1 MLGIGVGIKP
11 IDVKKTL
18 IFVHRWMGVALCL
31 LFLLW
36 FASGIVMMYCDYP
49 EVTAVDR
56 LQHLP
61 SLDGS
66 RIRLSPVE
74 AYERLGLN
82 RPANQAFLTTFDGR
96 PAYRFR
102 TGGEQ
107 KLVFA
112 DDGAASLEY
121 PPELALRVAAQWS
134 GQPPGAARMALLTE
148 EDQWTVS
155 GAFRSLRPLY
165 KFTWPNADE
174 VYVSRETGQVVQSTS
189 RASRLWSYFGA
200 IPHWLYFTP
209 LRKDGLLWARI
220 VVWTSGLATFAA
232 FIGLIV
238 GVWIYSPSLRYRR
251 QGDPSGVPYRGQK
264 RLHTI
269 LGLFF
274 GLLACT
280 WAFSGMLSMDP
291 FPMGGEASLEGAS
304 NIQTALRGDEVPLTG
319 FLSLHPRDLLAR
331 FASQIRVREIEFA
344 SLAGEPFFMVS
355 GAPRQTL
362 ILTADG
368 RKASPEFNREQILE
382 VVRGVARTAMNQAE
396 ITEARVVT
404 HYEAYYL
411 DRHHQ
416 RPLPALFIQLNDKER
431 SMYYIDPKTAR
442 VVEAYD
448 TGSRWNRWLYHG
460 LHSLNFPWLYEYRP
474 VWDILMLALLVGG
487 TWLCITAIVL
497 AVQVLSRKLPRRSS
511 RY

>member
-1 MLGIGVGIKP
+1 MFGIEIGIKP
-11 IDVKKTL
+11 TAVKKTL
-18 IFVHRWMGVALCL
+18 IFVHRWMGVALCI

-36 FASGIVMMYCDYP
+36 FASGIVMMYWDYP
-49 EVTAVDR
+49 EVTEVDR

-61 SLDGS
+61 PLNAS
-66 RIRLSPVE
+66 RIRLSPLE
-74 AYERLGLN
+74 AYGRLGLKT
-82 RPANQAFLTTFDGR
+82 PTNQAFLTTFDGR
-96 PAYRFR
+96 PAYRFQM
-102 TGGEQ
+102 GHQQ

-112 DDGAASLEY
+112 DDGAESLEY

-134 GQPPGAARMALLTE
+134 GQSPSAARMALLTE

-174 VYVSRETGQVVQSTS
+174 VYVSQQTGQVVQATS
-189 RASRLWSYFGA
+189 RASRLGAYFGA

-209 LRKDGLLWARI
+209 LRKDGLMWTRV
-220 VVWTSGLATFAA
+220 VVWTSGLATLAA
-232 FIGLIV
+232 FIGLV
-238 GVWIYSPSLRYRR
+238 GGVWMYSPSLRYRR
-251 QGDPSGVPYRGQK
+251 QGAPSGVPYRGQK

-291 FPMGGEASLEGAS
+291 FPLGGEASLDGTS
-304 NIQTALRGDEVPLTG
+304 KIQTALRGDIVPLAG
-319 FLSLHPRDLLAR
+319 FLSIHPRDLLPQI
-331 FASQIRVREIEFA
+331 ASQISVREIEFA
-344 SLAGEPFFMVS
+344 SLAGEPFYIVS
-355 GAPRQTL
+355 DAPHQTL

-368 RKASPEFNREQILE
+368 RPASSEFSREKILG
-382 VVRGVARTAMNQAE
+382 VVREVARTAMNQAE
-396 ITEARVVT
+396 IAEARVVT

-416 RPLPALFIQLNDKER
+416 RPLPALFVQLNDKQR

-448 TGSRWNRWLYHG
+448 TSSRWNRWLYHG
-460 LHSLNFPWLYEYRP
+460 LHSLNFPWLYEHRP
-474 VWDILMLALLVGG
+474 VWDILMLVLLVGG
-487 TWLCITAIVL
+487 TWLCVTSIIL
-497 AVQVLSRKLPRRSS
+497 AGQVLSRKLPGRSS

>member
-1 MLGIGVGIKP
+1 
-11 IDVKKTL
+11 
-18 IFVHRWMGVALCL
+18 
-31 LFLLW
+31 
-36 FASGIVMMYCDYP
+36 MMYWDYP
-49 EVTAVDR
+49 EVSAADR

-61 SLDGS
+61 PLDASRVQFSLLD
-66 RIRLSPVE
+66 
-74 AYERLGLN
+74 AYGRLGMT

-102 TGGEQ
+102 MGRDQ

-112 DDGAASLEY
+112 DDGAVSQEY
-121 PPELALRVAAQWS
+121 SPDQALRVAAQWS
-134 GQPPGAARMALLTE
+134 GQTSNSARMALLNA

-174 VYVSRETGQVVQSTS
+174 VYVSQQTGEIVQSTS
-189 RASRLWSYFGA
+189 RSTRLGAYFGA

-209 LRKDGLLWARI
+209 LRKDGLLWTRV
-220 VVWTSGLATFAA
+220 VVWTSGLATLAA

-238 GVWIYSPSLRYRR
+238 GVWMYSPALRYRA
-251 QGDPSGVPYRGQK
+251 QGVPSGIPYRGQK

-274 GLLACT
+274 GLFACT

-291 FPMGGEASLEGAS
+291 FPMGGETSSDGAS
-304 NIQTALRGDEVPLTG
+304 KIQAALRGDTVPLAG
-319 FLSLHPRDLLAR
+319 FSIVHPRDLLPR
-331 FASQIRVREIEFA
+331 IASQIAAREIEFV
-344 SLAGEPFFMVS
+344 SFGGEPFFIIR
-355 GAPRQTL
+355 GASQQTL
-362 ILTADG
+362 ILTPDSLT
-368 RKASPEFNREQILE
+368 ASSEFSRERILAM
-382 VVRGVARTAMNQAE
+382 VRGVARAAMNQAE
-396 ITEARVVT
+396 IAEARVVT
-404 HYEAYYL
+404 QYEAYYL
-411 DRHHQ
+411 DRHRQ
-416 RPLPALFIQLNDKER
+416 RPLPALFIQLNDQAR

-460 LHSLNFPWLYEYRP
+460 LHSMNFPWLYEYRP
-474 VWDILMLALLVGG
+474 VWDVLMLALLVGG
-487 TWLCITAIVL
+487 TWLCVTAIIL
-497 AVQVLSRKLPRRSS
+497 AGQVLSRKLPGRTS

>member
-1 MLGIGVGIKP
+1 MLGIAVGIKP

-18 IFVHRWMGVALCL
+18 IFVHRWMGMALCL

-36 FASGIVMMYCDYP
+36 FASGIVMMYWDYP
-49 EVTAVDR
+49 GVTAADR
-56 LQHLP
+56 LQRLP
-61 SLDGS
+61 PLDAS
-66 RIRLSPVE
+66 RIRLSLLE
-74 AYERLGLN
+74 AYARLGLK
-82 RPANQAFLTTFDGR
+82 RPVNQAFLTTFDGR

-102 TGGEQ
+102 TGREQ
-107 KLVFA
+107 ELVFA
-112 DDGAASLEY
+112 DDAAVSLEY
-121 PPELALRVAAQWS
+121 PPELALRIAAQWS
-134 GQPPGAARMALLTE
+134 GQPPSATRMALLTE

-174 VYVSRETGQVVQSTS
+174 VYVSQQTGQVVQSTS
-189 RASRLWSYFGA
+189 RASRLGAYFGA

-209 LRKDGLLWARI
+209 LRKDGLVWTRV

-232 FIGLIV
+232 FIGLII
-238 GVWIYSPSLRYRR
+238 GVWMYSPSLRYRS
-251 QGDPSGVPYRGQK
+251 QGAPSGIPYRGKK
-264 RLHTI
+264 RLHMI

-280 WAFSGMLSMDP
+280 WAFSGMLSLDP
-291 FPMGGEASLEGAS
+291 FPMGGEASLDGTS
-304 NIQTALRGDEVPLTG
+304 KIQIALRGEGVPLAG
-319 FLSLHPRDLLAR
+319 VFNIHPHDLLAQVT
-331 FASQIRVREIEFA
+331 SQITVREIEFA
-344 SLAGEPFFMVS
+344 SFAGEPFYILS
-355 GAPRQTL
+355 GAPHQAL
-362 ILTADG
+362 ILAADG
-368 RKASPEFNREQILE
+368 RRASSEFSREQILA
-382 VVRGVARTAMNQAE
+382 VVRDVARTAMNQAD

-416 RPLPALFIQLNDKER
+416 RPLPALFIQLNDKAR

-448 TGSRWNRWLYHG
+448 AGSRWNRWLYHD
-460 LHSLNFPWLYEYRP
+460 LHSLNFPWLYAYRP
-474 VWDILMLALLVGG
+474 VWDVLMLALLAGG
-487 TWLCITAIVL
+487 TWLCITSVIL
-497 AVQVLSRKLPRRSS
+497 AGQVLSRKLRERSS

>member
-1 MLGIGVGIKP
+1 MLSIGAGIKA
-11 IDVKKTL
+11 IDIRKTL
-18 IFVHRWMGVALCL
+18 IFVHRWTGVALCL

-36 FASGIVMMYCDYP
+36 FASGIVMMYWDYP
-49 EVTAVDR
+49 EVTAADR

-61 SLDGS
+61 PLDAS
-66 RIRLSPVE
+66 RVRLSVLE

-82 RPANQAFLTTFDGR
+82 RPATQAFLTTFDGR

-102 TGGEQ
+102 MGREQ

-112 DDGAASLEY
+112 DDGAVSLEY
-121 PPELALRVAAQWS
+121 SPELARRVAAQWS
-134 GQPPGAARMALLTE
+134 GQPPSGARMALLTA

-165 KFTWPNADE
+165 KFTWPNGDD
-174 VYVSRETGQVVQSTS
+174 VYVSQETGQIVQSTS
-189 RASRLWSYFGA
+189 RASRMGAYFGA

-209 LRKDGLLWARI
+209 LRKDGILWTRV

-238 GVWIYSPSLRYRR
+238 GVWMYSPSLRYRR
-251 QGDPSGVPYRGQK
+251 QGAPFRIPYRGQK
-264 RLHTI
+264 RLHTM

-291 FPMGGEASLEGAS
+291 FPMGGEASLDGAS
-304 NIQTALRGDEVPLTG
+304 NIQTALRGDGVPLAG
-319 FLSLHPRDLLAR
+319 FSNIHPRDLLGR
-331 FASQIRVREIEFA
+331 FASQIGVREIEFA
-344 SLAGEPFFMVS
+344 SFAGEPVFIVS
-355 GAPRQTL
+355 GAPQQTL

-368 RKASPEFNREQILE
+368 RGASSEFSRERILA
-382 VVRGVARTAMNQAE
+382 VARDVAYTTMNQAE
-396 ITEARVVT
+396 ITEASVVT
-404 HYEAYYL
+404 RYEAYYL

-460 LHSLNFPWLYEYRP
+460 LHSMNFPWLYENRP
-474 VWDILMLALLVGG
+474 VWDILMLVLLVGG
-487 TWLCITAIVL
+487 TWLCITSIIL
-497 AVQVLSRKLPRRSS
+497 AGQVLSRKLPARSS

>member
-1 MLGIGVGIKP
+1 MFGNPVGIKP
-11 IDVKKTL
+11 IDVRKTL

-36 FASGIVMMYCDYP
+36 FASGIVMMYWDYP

-61 SLDGS
+61 PLDVS
-66 RIRLSPVE
+66 RIRLSLRE
-74 AYERLGLN
+74 AYGRMGLK
-82 RPANQAFLTTFDGR
+82 RTVNQAFLSTFDGR

-102 TGGEQ
+102 MGSEQ
-107 KLVFA
+107 ELIFA
-112 DDGAASLEY
+112 DDGAVSLEY
-121 PPELALRVAAQWS
+121 PPELALRIAAQWS
-134 GQPPGAARMALLTE
+134 GQPPSTARMAFLTK

-155 GAFRSLRPLY
+155 GDFRSLRPLY

-174 VYVSRETGQVVQSTS
+174 VYVSQQTGQVVQSTS
-189 RASRLWSYFGA
+189 RASRLGAYFGA
-200 IPHWLYFTP
+200 IPHWLYFTS
-209 LRKDGLLWARI
+209 LRKDGLMWTRV
-220 VVWTSGLATFAA
+220 VVWTSGFATFAA
-232 FIGLIV
+232 FVGLII
-238 GVWIYSPSLRYRR
+238 GVWMYSPSLRYRR
-251 QGDPSGVPYRGQK
+251 QGAPSGIPYRGQK

-291 FPMGGEASLEGAS
+291 FPMGGEASLDGS
-304 NIQTALRGDEVPLTG
+304 SKIQTALRGDGVPLAG
-319 FLSLHPRDLLAR
+319 FLSIHPRDLLAQI
-331 FASQIRVREIEFA
+331 ASQIAVREIEFT
-344 SLAGEPFFMVS
+344 SLAGEPFYIVS
-355 GAPRQTL
+355 GAPHQTL

-368 RKASPEFNREQILE
+368 GTATSEFNRAQILA
-382 VVRGVARTAMNQAE
+382 VVRDVGRTAMNQAE
-396 ITEARVVT
+396 ITEARAVT
-404 HYEAYYL
+404 RYEAYYL

-416 RPLPALFIQLNDKER
+416 RPLPVLFVQLNDKES

-448 TGSRWNRWLYHG
+448 AGSRWNRWLYHG
-460 LHSLNFPWLYEYRP
+460 LHSMNFPWLYEYRP
-474 VWDILMLALLVGG
+474 AWDVLMLALLVGG
-487 TWLCITAIVL
+487 TWLSITSIIL
-497 AVQVLSRKLPRRSS
+497 AGQVLSRKLSERSS